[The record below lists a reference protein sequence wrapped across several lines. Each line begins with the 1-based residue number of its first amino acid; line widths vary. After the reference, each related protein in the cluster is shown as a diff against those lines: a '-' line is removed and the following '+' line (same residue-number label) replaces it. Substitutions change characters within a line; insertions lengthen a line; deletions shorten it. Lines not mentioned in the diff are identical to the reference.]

1 MSAPVQTPPCAPRTE
16 GEKPHSDR
24 NAVPRWARLLVSR
37 HVVRAVALTAVVV
50 LVASM
55 VAPHADAQQVVNGM
69 AEEWRR
75 ASLVWA
81 ARLMRNAQRL
91 FVTLAGFEVVASAM
105 VLLLKPKRLDE
116 AAGGF
121 VLKILIMSI
130 CFFSITSFELVVPK
144 LFDSFVVAGQT
155 AAFIPSLNPSQVA
168 GMGIMLAG
176 KMMAGAVVS
185 ALMMDQVTFVFA
197 MVCAFLVA
205 LAFCGMACQI
215 VYCLVEGYVV
225 MSAGVFF
232 LGFAAFRGTATLA
245 ENYLTYVMHSGIK
258 IMMLYLLVPVGVS
271 VIGNWPTIPPL
282 FDLADPIE
290 RLIGVCIFC
299 ALVMFLPGSFA
310 SRITGGASLG
320 IAQALRNN

>member
-1 MSAPVQTPPCAPRTE
+1 LGSQL
-16 GEKPHSDR
+16 
-24 NAVPRWARLLVSR
+24 ARVLLNR
-37 HVVRAVALTAVVV
+37 HAARALALAAAALFVAALVV
-50 LVASM
+50 
-55 VAPHADAQQVVNGM
+55 PHAEGQQVVNGM

-121 VLKILIMSI
+121 VLKILVMSI
-130 CFFSITSFELVVPK
+130 CFFAITSFELVVPRI
-144 LFDSFVVAGQT
+144 FDSFVVAGQT

-168 GMGIMLAG
+168 GMGILLMG
-176 KMMAGAVVS
+176 KMMLGAAAS
-185 ALMMDQVTFVFA
+185 ALAMDQVTFIFG

-205 LAFCGMACQI
+205 LAFCAMACQI

-245 ENYLTYVMHSGIK
+245 ENYLMYVMHSGIK
-258 IMMLYLLVPVGVS
+258 IMMLYLLVPIGVS

-282 FDLADPIE
+282 FDLADPVE
-290 RLIGVCIFC
+290 RLVGVCIFC
-299 ALVMFLPGSFA
+299 GLVMFLPGSFA
-310 SRITGGASLG
+310 GRITGGASLG
-320 IAQALRNN
+320 IAHALRNN

>member
-1 MSAPVQTPPCAPRTE
+1 MNAPVHALPCVPRAEAET
-16 GEKPHSDR
+16 PHSDR
-24 NAVPRWARLLVSR
+24 NAIPRWARLLVNR
-37 HVVRAVALTAVVV
+37 HAVRVLALTAAVV

-55 VAPHADAQQVVNGM
+55 VVPHAEAQQVVNGM

-121 VLKILIMSI
+121 VLKILVMSI
-130 CFFSITSFELVVPK
+130 CFFAITSFELVVPK
-144 LFDSFVVAGQT
+144 IFDSFVVAGQT
-155 AAFIPSLNPSQVA
+155 AAFIPSLNPAQVA
-168 GMGIMLAG
+168 GMGILMMG
-176 KMMAGAVVS
+176 KMILGVTAS
-185 ALMMDQVTFVFA
+185 AIMLDLPTAIIGMT
-197 MVCAFLVA
+197 CAFLVA
-205 LAFCGMACQI
+205 LAFCGIACQI

-258 IMMLYLLVPVGVS
+258 IMMLYLLVPIGVTI
-271 VIGNWPTIPPL
+271 IGNWPTIPPL
-282 FDLADPIE
+282 FDLADPME

-299 ALVMFLPGSFA
+299 GLVMFLPGAFA
-310 SRITGGASLG
+310 SKITGGASLG